1 MSFVP
6 PYRYVTASALAS
18 ALKGSAS
25 SSSSGAAAARPR
37 RDIAIIDVR
46 DDDFEGGNIVGAINV
61 PSTSFDQKVHQL
73 VEKELKDGGY
83 ALP

>member
-18 ALKGSAS
+18 ALKASAATAS
-25 SSSSGAAAARPR
+25 SSSSVAKPR

-73 VEKELKDGGY
+73 VEKELKDGQ
-83 ALP
+83 